1 MSVLNHRGNT
11 VNASLLLNRW
21 RHWLCAGAGLVL
33 GVTAWANTVEV
44 STATTLR
51 AGPALDAK
59 ILSQLEPGA
68 QVEHLSTQGGWLKV
82 RINKR
87 EGWVRITHVKL
98 AVASSTASSQTN
110 PLTGVAGLFTANSN
124 RPTATTG
131 TRGLTPEQLAQAQ
144 PAPAE
149 VQLLE
154 HYAATPAQAQ
164 QFARSGKLQAHSFAT
179 PKGDAP

>member
-1 MSVLNHRGNT
+1 MNT
-11 VNASLLLNRW
+11 SFFLSRW
-21 RHWLCAGAGLVL
+21 RHWLCAGVGLAL
-33 GVTAWANTVEV
+33 GVSAWAKTVEV
-44 STATTLR
+44 ATATTLR

-59 ILSQLEPGA
+59 VLEQLDSGT
-68 QVEHLSTQGGWLKV
+68 QVEHLETQGGWLKV
-82 RINKR
+82 RVNKR
-87 EGWVRITHVKL
+87 EGWVRVTHVKL
-98 AVASSTASSQTN
+98 EVSSTSASSQTN

-149 VQLLE
+149 VQMLE
-154 HYAATPAQAQ
+154 TYAVTPAQAE
-164 QFARSGKLQAHSFAT
+164 QFARNGKLQARSFAT